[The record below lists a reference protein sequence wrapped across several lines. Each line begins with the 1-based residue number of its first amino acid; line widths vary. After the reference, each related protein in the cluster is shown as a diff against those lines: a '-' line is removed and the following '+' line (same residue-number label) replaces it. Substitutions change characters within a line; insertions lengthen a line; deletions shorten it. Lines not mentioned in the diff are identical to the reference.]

1 MDVTWAPGY
10 MLLGHMGAGDVR
22 AVPLTAESS
31 KPGGLIDV
39 AIVDETCPHKVKT
52 GVASLKGPAY
62 KAGAAAITKVK
73 EKFNTYGGKHPSKY
87 TLIPSILEQ
96 SGASCEHVQS
106 FIKAVARHEFVLSDG
121 AWPVSATVQRWRQK
135 ISMTLQKALSI
146 TQSRVFSHVQAVR
159 GRPEPVAN
167 RHETARLVVRPVCA
181 VVEANNLAQLALS
194 ASKAAAHATTA

>member
-62 KAGAAAITKVK
+62 KAGAAAITKS
-73 EKFNTYGGKHPSKY
+73 EREIQHLWGQTP
-87 TLIPSILEQ
+87 L
-96 SGASCEHVQS
+96 
-106 FIKAVARHEFVLSDG
+106 
-121 AWPVSATVQRWRQK
+121 
-135 ISMTLQKALSI
+135 
-146 TQSRVFSHVQAVR
+146 
-159 GRPEPVAN
+159 
-167 RHETARLVVRPVCA
+167 
-181 VVEANNLAQLALS
+181 
-194 ASKAAAHATTA
+194 

>member
-1 MDVTWAPGY
+1 

-31 KPGGLIDV
+31 KPGGLLDV

-52 GVASLKGPAY
+52 GVASMKGPAY
-62 KAGAAAITKVK
+62 KAGAAAITKDK
-73 EKFNTYGGKHPSKY
+73 RNLTLMEGKHPSDY
-87 TLIPSILEQ
+87 TLNPFILEQ
-96 SGASCEHVQS
+96 SAASCEHVQS

-146 TQSRVFSHVQAVR
+146 TQSRVFHMS
-159 GRPEPVAN
+159 E
-167 RHETARLVVRPVCA
+167 L
-181 VVEANNLAQLALS
+181 
-194 ASKAAAHATTA
+194 